1 MALVNNYIMSQIRNL
16 NNNNQN
22 IFLHNDLHDLLTNNQ
37 IFINENENHVFH
49 NNFMHVI
56 YEIMNASDDDFNAH
70 YENYFN
76 QINNLLLSQ
85 NNNNINQNNIN
96 QNYINQNNINQNNI
110 NQNNITPN
118 NFIINNIIYD
128 NIIDVGD
135 DVVVNDI
142 PINDA
147 GVMAGGGATGVLA
160 PTREP
165 LTFDGL
171 TELLQNDCSIC
182 YEPMQ
187 LIDFT
192 ITRCAHA
199 FHGPCLRRALAHNT
213 CCPNCRTNL

>member
-1 MALVNNYIMSQIRNL
+1 MALVNNYIMTQIRNL
-16 NNNNQN
+16 NNNNLN
-22 IFLHNDLHDLLTNNQ
+22 IFLHNELHDVLINNH
-37 IFINENENHVFH
+37 IFINENENQVFH

-85 NNNNINQNNIN
+85 NNIIQNNI
-96 QNYINQNNINQNNI
+96 IQNNIIPNEIINI
-110 NQNNITPN
+110 PN
-118 NFIINNIIYD
+118 DVIINNIIYN

-135 DVVVNDI
+135 DVIVHDI

-147 GVMAGGGATGVLA
+147 GGGAAVLA

-165 LTFDGL
+165 LTLDGL
-171 TELLQNDCSIC
+171 TELLENDCSIC